1 MSFRNFIIRV
11 RKHHDK
17 NKGVPLVVHC
27 SAGVGRTGVFI
38 LIDSMLD
45 QLMEEDS
52 INVYEFVRQMRSQR
66 IHMVQTEVGMSH
78 LI

>member
-52 INVYEFVRQMRSQR
+52 INVYEFVRQMRKNR
-66 IHMVQTEVGMSH
+66 IYMVQTEVRMSH